1 MTTFLVFLVAYLFA
15 ADMAE
20 AGPAVALITTV
31 TTWLG
36 TASVGAMLA
45 RTAIGI
51 GLSAL
56 GRHMQKNKIQQPGI
70 TKDVTTQGEEVPLS
84 MIFGRV
90 ATQGHHACPPMVY
103 QTDDDPNEWMV
114 YVLELSDIPITGYG
128 RIWIDGE
135 AHTFENDPR
144 MGLDTDS
151 YGSDVIGPFHR
162 TCFVRLHMGHQTT
175 ADRYLVNTFLNY
187 EDRPWDESMVLRG
200 VAYAVITLKGRAADK
215 YYTGGFPE
223 IRMEIDGAAL
233 LDPRTNVVGFTENPM
248 VIAWNIARG
257 IQLPTGDVWGYD
269 VPAADIVQGPA
280 FAAMNA
286 CDEVMPN
293 GDRRYRAGLEVTVD
307 TEPSD
312 AMQAFLDA
320 CSGDFADMGGEIV
333 LTAGAPNPPVYA
345 FNDSNIIRT
354 SDEDFKPFEGLDA
367 IKNAVHAKWPDPNK
381 KWEVRDA
388 IPLYNPIWEE
398 QDGGRR
404 LVVDMSFPAVHWGTQ
419 VRRLMREIAA
429 DGRRGRNH
437 MITLPP
443 DAGGVR
449 LLDIVNWSVSAA
461 NGYVNKLFEVRQ
473 KSVHPWTGCVMLQL
487 RERDPSD
494 YNPNVFL
501 DGVLPDVVPSVPVVP
516 VPTGVQGWTVEPV
529 DAGGVPGIRIGW
541 NPDIVARAISWSIT
555 RVSNGL
561 VVNRGTTSD
570 ISEGFMVLSA
580 GLKRVTQYRVV
591 GRRIM
596 NRPTNDTVAVVV
608 TTLDIG
614 SIGRED
620 IVADVLDDIERSLE
634 EAARLDLIIAEN
646 RVILQNAIDAANAEV
661 AEAQADLVTIRNDLL
676 AEASAARAEAE
687 ALRTSVAGVVTQLNA
702 GLATAQTNLNTAR
715 SELQTEIG
723 NVQTGLRAE
732 MGTAIQTGI
741 STYDTTVQGRL
752 DAMTGQI
759 NELTAA
765 LTSDNLFANGNFANG
780 LDNWS
785 FVSAGAFPREGS
797 STPLV
802 QTSPELNVVRIGNG
816 DVGQISQSVASFE
829 MTADDRFQ
837 VRFAAAATLTRAV
850 TVRVEFLDIVG
861 NVLTTVDRNITIS
874 PVNQWRV
881 YSEQFEGPQ
890 GARGAIVTIL
900 KTQTGAPLYA
910 TGFDAST
917 VNVAIIAQISE
928 LRAAVTNLDAALT
941 TYRTEVNTR
950 FSDTNASVVTEANAR
965 SAADAGISSLVT
977 ALTTRTGA
985 AEATI
990 ANQQTTLTSLS
1001 NSVAALDSRV
1011 GVSFGNRQ
1019 LVQDS
1024 DFTENYLRWTGTTG
1038 SLVDRSYS
1046 STDPILRNM
1055 PGRRAHRILNGAGGS
1070 SSRQS
1075 AYFDINPA
1083 GRYDLSAYVTR
1094 EEGGPTIRVQ
1104 IQQIDGAGTTILPH
1118 PIITVTPDVGV
1129 WTQVRLLDIVPNPG
1143 AVRARV
1149 LIQHAPTAS
1158 TGSASSYVTMIE
1170 MIRQDVTDLRAN
1182 ADIRSLQT
1190 ALASTDES
1198 FATYR
1203 TAIDTR
1209 FNTTNASVTQE
1220 ATARSNADT
1229 AINGLITTLTGRVGT
1244 AETNISS
1251 EIVSR
1256 TNADSALGGRIDTL
1270 TTRVGTAET
1279 SITSAN
1285 TARANA
1291 DSALGQR
1298 IDTVTT
1304 RVGTAESTI
1313 STQQTSL
1320 TNLTNSLAAY
1330 RNEVTAR
1337 FDTTDAAINSEG
1349 VARANADSAAATQI
1363 NSVRTTAESRNRT
1376 YRQST
1381 APTGTLTTGDIWF
1394 DTSSNNVARRWS
1406 GSAWVLT
1413 EDTRVPQAVTDISSE
1428 ITARSNAD
1436 SALGTRIDTVT
1447 TRLGSA
1453 ESAITTNN
1461 TARVNGDSAL
1471 GSRIDTVTTRIGTA
1485 ESTITT
1491 NNTARVNGDSALG
1504 SRVDG
1509 VSTRL
1514 GTAEGSI
1521 REQAATLV
1529 TQEASIADLS
1539 SYVTSTFGNVQ
1550 LVRDPDFGDNF
1561 KFWPGGSSGALIT
1574 RAKTSTSWVHSQMP
1588 GRRAVAIAN
1597 AETGDRISV
1606 EFEVST
1612 AERYDFGFYAGHET
1626 GGPRVRV
1633 WIQWRNEAGQQLA
1646 RTNVDSSGSGAYRF
1660 YTSTNIQPPAG
1671 ATKARVVITR
1681 LSDGTGSTSARAFIT
1696 GIEVWRQTAYNVE
1709 TDATI
1714 REQQTAITNA
1724 SQAISA
1730 LDTEVTASFG
1740 RINAS
1745 GRFVVTNVANVN
1757 GSVSRIALSVATS
1770 NGGAAQ
1776 GASIWMEAR
1785 SDGQSY
1791 IVMDADR
1798 FVLSQ
1803 SAGTGNR
1810 RIPFMID
1817 TDGTVYMNNAVIK
1830 NLSVG
1835 TIKVANN
1842 AITSLEFSNTTTLT
1856 GAGSSAPTVQT
1867 LNMSKGRSDPLP
1879 IWYGAQ
1885 FMSGG
1890 YTGPYNWMNC
1900 LLQLLRDG
1908 DVVDETTFEFSAA
1921 DSSLSR
1927 RVVVPFVELWAG
1939 TGSVRYTMRARV
1951 GLFRRIIERTNSSSG
1966 PEYEERTILAGY
1978 GGVQR
1983 RFIGALNAL
1992 K

>member
-144 MGLDTDS
+144 MGLNTDS
-151 YGSDVIGPFHR
+151 YGSDVVGPFHR

-175 ADRYLVNTFLNY
+175 ADTYLVNTFLNY

-293 GDRRYRAGLEVTVD
+293 GERRYRAGLEVTVD

-345 FNDSNIIRT
+345 FTDANIIRT

-388 IPLYNPIWEE
+388 IPLYNLAWEA

-449 LLDIVNWSVSAA
+449 LLDIVNWSVSTA

-516 VPTGVQGWTVEPV
+516 VPTGVQGWTVTAV
-529 DAGGVPGIRIGW
+529 DAGGVPGIRIAW
-541 NPDIVARAISWSIT
+541 NPAIVARAISWSIT

-570 ISEGFMVLSA
+570 IADGFIVLTG
-580 GLKRVTQYRVV
+580 GLRRVTQYRVV

-596 NRPTNDTVAVVV
+596 NRPTNDTIAVVV
-608 TTLDIG
+608 TTLNVG
-614 SIGRED
+614 LVGRDD
-620 IVADVLDDIERSLE
+620 IVADVIDDIERSLE
-634 EAARLDLIIAEN
+634 EAARLDLIIAQN
-646 RVILQNAIDAANAEV
+646 RVVLQNAIDAANAEV
-661 AEAQADLVTIRNDLL
+661 AEAQAELVTIRNDLL
-676 AEASAARAEAE
+676 AEAATARAEAA
-687 ALRTSVAGVVTQLNA
+687 ALRTSVANVVTQLNT

-715 SELQTEIG
+715 NQLQTEIG
-723 NVQTGLRAE
+723 NVQTGLRNE

-741 STYDTTVQGRL
+741 NNYNTTVQGQL

-765 LTSDNLFANGNFANG
+765 LTSDNLFTNGSFANG
-780 LDNWS
+780 LNDWATS
-785 FVSAGAFPREGS
+785 SAAVFPREGA
-797 STPLV
+797 TVTLI
-802 QTSPELNVVRIGNG
+802 QTAPELNVVRIGNSATG
-816 DVGQISQSVASFE
+816 SIEQSVASFE
-829 MTADDRFQ
+829 ITADDVFQ
-837 VRFAAAATLTRAV
+837 VRFAAAATATRAV
-850 TVRVEFLDIVG
+850 TIRVAFLDLVG
-861 NVLTTVDRNITIS
+861 NVLTTIDRNITVS
-874 PVNQWRV
+874 PINQWRV
-881 YSEQFEGPQ
+881 YSEQFAAPEGT
-890 GARGAIVTIL
+890 RGAVVTIL

-910 TGFDAST
+910 TGFTATT
-917 VNVAIIAQISE
+917 VNIAILAQITD
-928 LRAAVTNLDAALT
+928 LRAAVASLDSALA

-950 FSDTNASVVTEANAR
+950 FDNTNASVVTEANAR

-985 AEATI
+985 AEAAITS
-990 ANQQTTLTSLS
+990 AQTTLTNLT
-1001 NSVAALDSRV
+1001 NSIAALETRV

-1019 LVQDS
+1019 LIQDS
-1024 DFTENYLRWTGTTG
+1024 DFAESYLRWTGSAMG
-1038 SLVDRSYS
+1038 LADRSFS
-1046 STDPILRNM
+1046 SSNPIFRNM
-1055 PGRRAHRILNGAGGS
+1055 PGRRAHRIQNGAGS
-1070 SSRQS
+1070 SGGRQS
-1075 AYFDINPA
+1075 LYFDISPSS
-1083 GRYDLSAYVTR
+1083 RYDLSAYITR
-1094 EEGGPTIRVQ
+1094 EAGGPPVRIYL
-1104 IQQIDGAGTTILPH
+1104 QQVDAAGATVTPNQL
-1118 PIITVTPDVGV
+1118 ITVTPEVDV
-1129 WTQVRLLDIVPNPG
+1129 WTQVSLFDIVPNPN

-1149 LIQHAPTAS
+1149 QIQHGPTAT
-1158 TGSASSYVTMIE
+1158 TGTAGSYITMVE
-1170 MIRQDVTDLRAN
+1170 VIRQDATDVRSN
-1182 ADIRSLQT
+1182 AEIRTLQT
-1190 ALASTDES
+1190 ALASADES

-1203 TAIDTR
+1203 TAVDTR
-1209 FNTTNASVTQE
+1209 FNNTNSSVSQE
-1220 ATARSNADT
+1220 ITARSNADS

-1291 DSALGQR
+1291 DSALGSR
-1298 IDTVTT
+1298 IDSVTT

-1330 RNEVTAR
+1330 RTEVAAR
-1337 FDTTDAAINSEG
+1337 FTTTDAAINSEG

-1376 YRQST
+1376 YRQSS
-1381 APTGTLTTGDIWF
+1381 APTGTHTAGDIWY

-1447 TRLGSA
+1447 TRIGTA
-1453 ESAITTNN
+1453 ESTITSNN
-1461 TARVNGDSAL
+1461 TARVNADSAL
-1471 GSRIDTVTTRIGTA
+1471 GSRIDTLTTRVGTA
-1485 ESTITT
+1485 EATITT

-1529 TQEASIADLS
+1529 TQESSIADLS

-1550 LVRDPDFGDNF
+1550 LIRDPDFGDLF
-1561 KFWPGGSSGALIT
+1561 KYWPGGSISGILT
-1574 RAKTSTSWVHSQMP
+1574 RNKAATTWQHSQMP
-1588 GRRAVAIAN
+1588 GRRAIIVAN
-1597 AETGDRISV
+1597 DDTSNKVSV
-1606 EFEVST
+1606 DFEVSA

-1626 GGPRVRV
+1626 GGPRARV
-1633 WIQWRNEAGQQLA
+1633 YIQWRNEAGTQMGVSIID
-1646 RTNVDSSGSGAYRF
+1646 TTGTGVYRF
-1660 YTSTNIQPPAG
+1660 YTMTNIQPPAG
-1671 ATKARVVITR
+1671 ATKGRVVVQR
-1681 LSDGTGSTSARAFIT
+1681 LSAGATAASRAFIT

-1714 REQQTAITNA
+1714 KEQQTAITNA
-1724 SQAISA
+1724 SSAISA
-1730 LDTEVTASFG
+1730 LDTELTASFG
-1740 RINAS
+1740 RVNAS

-1757 GSVSRIALSVATS
+1757 GSVSRIALSVAAS
-1770 NGGAAQ
+1770 AGGAAQ

-1798 FVLSQ
+1798 FVLAQ
-1803 SAGTGNR
+1803 SAGTGSR

-1817 TDGTVYMNNAVIK
+1817 TDGTVYMNNAIIK

-1835 TIKVANN
+1835 TLKVANN
-1842 AITSLEFSNTTTLT
+1842 AITSLDFSSTQTQV
-1856 GAGSSAPTVQT
+1856 GAGSATPTVQT
-1867 LNMSKGRSDPLP
+1867 LNMSKGRDDPLP
-1879 IWYGAQ
+1879 IWYGCIFTAA
-1885 FMSGG
+1885 G
-1890 YTGPYNWMNC
+1890 YAGAYNWMNC
-1900 LLQLLRDG
+1900 TLQLLRNG
-1908 DVVDETTFEFSAA
+1908 VLVDESSFEFSSAE
-1921 DSSLSR
+1921 SLLSR
-1927 RVVVPFVELWAG
+1927 SVTIPWVDTWTG
-1939 TGSVRYTMRARV
+1939 TGTVTYTMRARV
-1951 GLFRRIIERTNSSSG
+1951 SLFRRTIESTNSSSG
-1966 PEYEERTILAGY
+1966 PEYEERTILVAY